1 VPEVG
6 ALHDTRWGWWLG
18 QVTGPEGWAFEPAEL
33 AVDVGVNGQCND
45 GQDINFRHTGFSL
58 RCATA
63 GLLAELT

>member
-1 VPEVG
+1 
-6 ALHDTRWGWWLG
+6 
-18 QVTGPEGWAFEPAEL
+18 VTGPEGWAFEPAEL